1 MKIEKVRGKWLLYSD
16 DDKKVI
22 GRFGNKETAEEFRS
36 ELKKEDKK
44 SSKKEK

>member
-16 DDKKVI
+16 DGKKVI
-22 GRFGNKETAEEFRS
+22 GRFGRKEVAEEYRS

-44 SSKKEK
+44 S

>member
-1 MKIEKVRGKWLLYSD
+1 MKIVKEKGKWLLYSD

-22 GRFGNKETAEEFRS
+22 GRFSNKETAEEFRS
-36 ELKKEDKK
+36 ELKKSDKK

>member
-1 MKIEKVRGKWLLYSD
+1 MKIVKEKGKWLLYSD

-22 GRFGNKETAEEFRS
+22 GKFGNKETAEEFRS

>member
-1 MKIEKVRGKWLLYSD
+1 MKIVIEKGKWLLYSD

-44 SSKKEK
+44 SSKKEE

>member
-1 MKIEKVRGKWLLYSD
+1 MKIVKEKGKWLLYSD
-16 DDKKVI
+16 DDKKVL
-22 GRFGNKETAEEFRS
+22 GRFGRKDIAEEFRS

>member
-1 MKIEKVRGKWLLYSD
+1 MKIEKVKGKWLLFSD
-16 DDKKVI
+16 DDKKVV
-22 GRFGNKETAEEFRS
+22 GKFGSKETAEEFRS

>member
-1 MKIEKVRGKWLLYSD
+1 MKIVKEKGKWLLYSD

-36 ELKKEDKK
+36 ELKKSDKK